1 MSITSLRTNA
11 GDLRTAAG
19 AQSPAAIFLR
29 RFVRNRLAIVGA
41 VIIGSIIL
49 AALLAPLIA
58 TFGPNEQDYN
68 YLLQARGGGHL
79 LGTDELGRDVLS
91 RLLYGARISV
101 QAALIPVGIA
111 LLIGV
116 PLGLLAGYFR
126 GFWDEWIIMRVVD
139 AMQAFPFIILALALA
154 AVLGQGF
161 GNAMIAI
168 GIGFLPSFI
177 RITRAQVLTVSSQ
190 DFVEAAK
197 AIGAGNG
204 RILLRYILP
213 NSLAP
218 LLVQSTLAMASAILA
233 EAALSFL
240 GFGVQPPTASWGIML
255 STARLNITTAPW
267 LAYAPGLAIF
277 LAVLAFNL
285 LGDGVREALDPRE
298 RR

>member
-11 GDLRTAAG
+11 GDLCTAAG
-19 AQSPAAIFLR
+19 ARSPAAIFLR

-41 VIIGSIIL
+41 VIIGLIIL

-116 PLGLLAGYFR
+116 PLGLLTGYFR